1 MEGVAGVVLAAG
13 SSTRMGRPKQLLRLG
28 DVPLLQHV
36 VDAVAAARLDEVV
49 VVLGHE
55 ATAVEEAL
63 RLPEGSRVVRNTEH
77 GAGLSSS
84 LRAGLDALGP
94 GIRAAVVALG
104 DQPELDAASILA
116 VVDAYRRIES
126 RVVQASYRGVPDH
139 PVLLDRR
146 VWPEVLAVTGDRGA
160 RDVLASHPDWLHLVE
175 LDREPPKDV
184 DTWGDYEELVERRDR
199 PSAGSRPPP
208 GRAP

>member
-1 MEGVAGVVLAAG
+1 VEGVAGVVLAAG

-28 DVPLLQHV
+28 EIPLLQHV
-36 VDAVAAARLDEVV
+36 VDAVAAARLEEVV

-55 ATAVEEAL
+55 ATAVERAL
-63 RLPEGSRVVRNTEH
+63 RLPEGARAVRNIEH
-77 GAGLSSS
+77 AAGLSSS
-84 LRAGLDALGP
+84 LRAGLEALGP
-94 GIRAAVVALG
+94 EIRAAVVALG

-116 VVDAYRRIES
+116 VADAYRRTEA

-160 RDVLASHPDWLHLVE
+160 RDVLASHPDWLHPVE

-184 DTWGDYEELVERRDR
+184 DTWGDYEELVEQRDG
-199 PSAGSRPPP
+199 PSAGSRRPP

>member
-28 DVPLLQHV
+28 EVPLLQHV

-55 ATAVEEAL
+55 ATVVEEAL

-77 GAGLSSS
+77 AAGLSSS

-94 GIRAAVVALG
+94 GIRAAIVALG

-184 DTWGDYEELVERRDR
+184 DTWGDYEELIERRDR
-199 PSAGSRPPP
+199 PSAGSRSPP